1 MELDLIFQLVAS
13 TTATL
18 CSVASL
24 AFWLLYTEA
33 LSRGKRN
40 KQQLIYSQIM
50 IGGIIILGSVAS
62 MLLALKR
69 TTTDNGKQLCL
80 LDDKSFLT
88 PMLDLSRSISAVE
101 IGVVLL
107 LLILNEV
114 RAGDKCEVDADTHLQ
129 YLCISTLQS
138 FLTHMT
144 AGLFFVVTIVV
155 LSLTIYQP
163 ASLNWLLHGRSLT
176 NDLSATLQVFA
187 CVVHVHDFGQPRV
200 Y

>member
-50 IGGIIILGSVAS
+50 IGGIIILGSVVS

-69 TTTDNGKQLCL
+69 TTADN
-80 LDDKSFLT
+80 
-88 PMLDLSRSISAVE
+88 DLSRSISAVE
-101 IGVVLL
+101 VGVVLL
-107 LLILNEV
+107 LLILNE
-114 RAGDKCEVDADTHLQ
+114 
-129 YLCISTLQS
+129 S
-138 FLTHMT
+138 FLTHII
-144 AGLFFVVTIVV
+144 AGLFFVAGKSE
-155 LSLTIYQP
+155 LALTWK
-163 ASLNWLLHGRSLT
+163 ASH
-176 NDLSATLQVFA
+176 
-187 CVVHVHDFGQPRV
+187 
-200 Y
+200 